1 MLERQKLPII
11 ALSLILL
18 VSCGGNA
25 EKKEEEGTKKEKESS
40 KKEKSSKEKEEHKG
54 ESVTLKLNDGKKWE
68 ADSSTIAGVEA
79 MQRIVK
85 EHASSDSLQAY
96 QTLGDTL
103 KSEFQR
109 IFEHCSMKGPGHDQL
124 HNFLLPIKKDIQ
136 GLQSQDIEQAKEAKR
151 SLEKRLPKF
160 EEYFE

>member
-1 MLERQKLPII
+1 MIQLRKLSII
-11 ALSLILL
+11 ALSSLFLTA
-18 VSCGGNA
+18 CGGA
-25 EKKEEEGTKKEKESS
+25 SKKEEDAGDEKGKKEK
-40 KKEKSSKEKEEHKG
+40 KSSDKEEKHKG
-54 ESVTLKLNDGKKWE
+54 ESARLKLNDGEEWE
-68 ADSSTIAGVEA
+68 ADSSTKAGVEA

-85 EHASSDSLQAY
+85 DHASSDSLQAY

-103 KSEFQR
+103 NAEFQR

-136 GLQSQDIEQAKEAKR
+136 GLRSEELKQARAAKR